1 METKRILFVKGQR
14 LTRQL
19 NIRRTLLA
27 AVDHFLEGSPGSL
40 TKAHRLVARCY
51 AARQFVT
58 LDEIV
63 WGGVIMALTDAE
75 YYSHVPR
82 LQQYRTLLSEGSA
95 EIHRAYLNF
104 NFGSDFTPEER
115 AWLNRLHDL
124 LDFLGGFPFPAAD
137 LDQTVALEEYERRVE
152 EINQVM
158 LQSPPP
164 PRLEDEMI
172 YHLILREVS
181 TILVNIDLRYALLR
195 RTTHLVPR
203 GSYSSF
209 PPQPKLGRDDTPD
222 ISADLNWARRALRS
236 MVEQGWL
243 LLTWQVTP
251 THYHLSLH

>member
-1 METKRILFVKGQR
+1 MRRAPRFVMYRGDLLLVGLAGRGAAMETKRILFVKGQR

-40 TKAHRLVARCY
+40 TKAHRLVASCY

-104 NFGSDFTPEER
+104 DFGSDFTPQER
-115 AWLNRLHDL
+115 ASLNRLDYL
-124 LDFLGGFPFPAAD
+124 LDFLGGCP
-137 LDQTVALEEYERRVE
+137 
-152 EINQVM
+152 
-158 LQSPPP
+158 
-164 PRLEDEMI
+164 
-172 YHLILREVS
+172 
-181 TILVNIDLRYALLR
+181 
-195 RTTHLVPR
+195 VPT
-203 GSYSSF
+203 G
-209 PPQPKLGRDDTPD
+209 D
-222 ISADLNWARRALRS
+222 SAPSQARSKHAGT
-236 MVEQGWL
+236 EGGI
-243 LLTWQVTP
+243 
-251 THYHLSLH
+251 